1 MRLIDAN
8 ALVESILEERA
19 KIPFMV
25 PAAPYELVK
34 EKPYQHGN
42 SMRGGIR
49 KALRCVA
56 NAPTVEAAPVV
67 HGRWDGTAD
76 GYWNG
81 ELVYDIWN
89 CSNCGFDADGADEK
103 PDWNYCPHC
112 GAKMDLWGGGNA
124 DNND

>member
-19 KIPFMV
+19 KIPFMI

-56 NAPTVEAAPVV
+56 NAPTVDAVEVV
-67 HGRWDGTAD
+67 RCKDCKNWTKGNFRG
-76 GYWNG
+76 GN
-81 ELVYDIWN
+81 DIEHLEYGGKCALAECARYEN
-89 CSNCGFDADGADEK
+89 DFCSYGKRKD
-103 PDWNYCPHC
+103 
-112 GAKMDLWGGGNA
+112 GGGIA

>member
-19 KIPFMV
+19 KIPLTV
-25 PAAPYELVK
+25 PTAPYEIVK
-34 EKPYQHGN
+34 EKPYEHGN

-67 HGRWDGTAD
+67 HGRKVWLDQPQKVLLD
-76 GYWNG
+76 SKC
-81 ELVYDIWN
+81 EN
-89 CSNCGFDADGADEK
+89 CNSLMLSTDRF
-103 PDWNYCPHC
+103 CPQC
-112 GAKMDLWGGGNA
+112 GAKMDLE
-124 DNND
+124 